1 MPNSFSKMGA
11 QGKGKGSAGEGGENV
26 EVGSEPD
33 DVRAKGR
40 IPNIK
45 IPVFKGGASMDPG
58 EYKEWRRE
66 ISAVKYSYKID
77 DRDFAGLVFLAT
89 KGDARD
95 VLWNINPEDF
105 EKDPNSYSN
114 ILDLLNK
121 QYDRPAWEKADH
133 AAELFDK
140 CRRSPGQKMIAYL
153 REMHRSYT
161 RMLKRR

>member
-1 MPNSFSKMGA
+1 MGA

-45 IPVFKGGASMDPG
+45 IPIFKGGANMDPG

-66 ISAVKYSYKID
+66 ISAIKYSYKID

-105 EKDPNSYSN
+105 EKDPNSYTN

-121 QYDRPAWEKADH
+121 EYDRPAWEKADH
-133 AAELFDK
+133 AAE
-140 CRRSPGQKMIAYL
+140 
-153 REMHRSYT
+153 
-161 RMLKRR
+161 

>member
-1 MPNSFSKMGA
+1 
-11 QGKGKGSAGEGGENV
+11 
-26 EVGSEPD
+26 
-33 DVRAKGR
+33 
-40 IPNIK
+40 
-45 IPVFKGGASMDPG
+45 MDPG
-58 EYKEWRRE
+58 EHKEWRKE

-121 QYDRPAWEKADH
+121 EYDRSTWEKADH

-140 CRRSPGQKMIAYL
+140 CRRSPGQKMVAYL
-153 REMHRSYT
+153 GEMHRSYT
-161 RMLKRR
+161 RMLKEDEGTMISDASMARRILRRSGLTHEDRKSTRLNSSHSSVSRMPSSA